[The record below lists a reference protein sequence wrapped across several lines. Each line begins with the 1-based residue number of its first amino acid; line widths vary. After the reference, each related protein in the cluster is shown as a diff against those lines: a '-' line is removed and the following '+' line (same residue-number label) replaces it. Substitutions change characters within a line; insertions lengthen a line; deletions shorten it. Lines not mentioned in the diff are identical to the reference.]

1 MKKIALI
8 AILAIGAL
16 FGNAQ
21 NLKFAHIDS
30 QKLLEIYPGRDS
42 AEAVFNK
49 EVQDAQTMLEEMQ
62 VELNKKYEKY
72 LQEKDTL
79 GASIRTMKEQE
90 LQDLQ
95 ARVQNYQVT
104 LQESLQQ
111 TEAKLLQ
118 PILEAARAT
127 IEKVAKENGYIY
139 VFDTSGGQLLYHSE
153 KSTDLLD
160 LVTDSN
166 SYTQTYALT
175 DM

>member
-8 AILAIGAL
+8 AIFAIGAL
-16 FGNAQ
+16 FGSAQ

-62 VELNKKYEKY
+62 VELNKKYEIY
-72 LQEKDTL
+72 LQQKDTL
-79 GASIRTMKEQE
+79 SKIVRQAREQE
-90 LQDLQ
+90 LQELQ
-95 ARVQNYQVT
+95 ARVQNYQVS

-118 PILEAARAT
+118 PILENARAT
-127 IEKVAKENGYIY
+127 ITKVAEKNGFLY
-139 VFDTSGGQLLYHSE
+139 VFDTSGGQLLYYSD
-153 KSTDLLD
+153 KSTDLLP
-160 LVTDSN
+160 LVKKE
-166 SYTQTYALT
+166 LGLE
-175 DM
+175 